1 MKGMKGMMPSQSSV
15 NYANEDGYD
24 ELEEET
30 EGLLRRG
37 IVEGCR
43 GIDGIADKFQCMS
56 IHKRDAAKRGEDISF
71 QKKCLWKQEQKGRV
85 ARLEKQLRIRWELE
99 ELIEEQLNRFHAH
112 YNLDMVPTRLKD
124 VAQLLMPNW
133 TPPDEL
139 ISTAWLGDWRPSAI
153 LELVRSLPICS
164 CSSSSSSSNSS
175 RTEQLLSQLIYE
187 IRIEEAIIDEE
198 MAEIQSTCIFYLP
211 FAPGNIQSGRAALA
225 SVQSEF
231 KKIERVITKAQQ
243 LRFKALELVLK
254 KVLNETDAA
263 EFLVAFEGIQEAIH
277 QFAANQRFQKG
288 PVTVP
293 VKSLG
298 SS

>member
-1 MKGMKGMMPSQSSV
+1 MHSTSLPAKVARFLWCIFFQSTRQLSWLLKNWKIHYV
-15 NYANEDGYD
+15 HLGE
-24 ELEEET
+24 EL
-30 EGLLRRG
+30 
-37 IVEGCR
+37 
-43 GIDGIADKFQCMS
+43 
-56 IHKRDAAKRGEDISF
+56 SF

-85 ARLEKQLRIRWELE
+85 ARLEKQLRIRWELD

-139 ISTAWLGDWRPSAI
+139 ISTAWLGDWRPSAM

-175 RTEQLLSQLIYE
+175 GTEQLLSQLIYE

-211 FAPGNIQSGRAALA
+211 FAPANIQSGGAALA

-243 LRFKALELVLK
+243 LRFVYFPLIIFLNYLTVTTLRNMIDSIIVKLVSS
-254 KVLNETDAA
+254 
-263 EFLVAFEGIQEAIH
+263 LVQYTWQNMCCRVSACCAC
-277 QFAANQRFQKG
+277 
-288 PVTVP
+288 
-293 VKSLG
+293 
-298 SS
+298 